1 MTDIRWALVV
11 GGSRGLGAACAVH
24 LARRGHSIAFTYHR
38 NVAAAN
44 ATTTALLDA
53 GAPTVQSLAMDLA
66 DPVACELSVLAF
78 IDELGPPHCLVHSAA
93 ELVRASVADTDID
106 TFARTLTTNCTSAY
120 AVARTAGLAMHGVGG
135 GSITVLSSVIGP
147 LGVRDRV
154 AYATSKAG
162 LIGMAKALA
171 VELAPTVRVNAIM
184 LGTFATDM
192 NEALQD
198 DAAALEA
205 LQARVPLARL
215 GNADEVGQV
224 AAFLADEATFVTG
237 AVWEVDGGVSARL
250 ATPTGDPS
258 ARAAATARAAAQPA
272 PGRPG

>member
-1 MTDIRWALVV
+1 MTDTRWALVV

-24 LARRGHSIAFTYHR
+24 LARRGHSIAFTYHE
-38 NVAAAN
+38 NVAAAD

-53 GAPTVQSLAMDLA
+53 GAQSVQSLAMDLA
-66 DPVACELSVLAF
+66 DPVGCERSVLAL
-78 IDELGPPHCLVHSAA
+78 IDELGPPRCLVHSAA

-106 TFARTLTTNCTSAY
+106 TFARTMTTNCTSAY
-120 AVARTAGLAMHGVGG
+120 AVARTAGLAMHLVGD

-162 LIGMAKALA
+162 LIGMTKALA
-171 VELAPTVRVNAIM
+171 VELAPAVRVNAIM

-192 NEALQD
+192 NEALQQD
-198 DAAALEA
+198 GSALHALEA
-205 LQARVPLARL
+205 RIPLGRL
-215 GNADEVGQV
+215 GDADEVGRV
-224 AAFLADEATFVTG
+224 AAFLADAATFVTG

-250 ATPTGDPS
+250 ATTSGDP
-258 ARAAATARAAAQPA
+258 ALQQLQQP
-272 PGRPG
+272 